1 MNKRVG
7 FFGLMV
13 AAAVGFVSPAV
24 ASAQN
29 RYDCRPGYVV
39 HEYRGRD
46 WRAPVPVFRERPE
59 WRERVYIAPRYAPVY
74 REGFRRP
81 EPRPGLGW
89 YGR

>member
-13 AAAVGFVSPAV
+13 AAAVALFAPAV

-29 RYDCRPGYVV
+29 RYDCRPGYVTRDYRV
-39 HEYRGRD
+39 REWRPEY
-46 WRAPVPVFRERPE
+46 PVRVVRERP
-59 WRERVYIAPRYAPVY
+59 RVFVERGYAPAY
-74 REGFRRP
+74 QHNFRRP
-81 EPRPGLGW
+81 EPRPGLSW